1 MREIGAYD
9 LVEPT
14 GWIIIPLRDPHNP
27 QQPIKTWM
35 LQLAVLANHQNG
47 RDTHIRQ
54 IKIHSPIETTS
65 VLLQPKFTAVE
76 IAEWSTIRWKV
87 EIQIEREIWFN
98 YWLLKIIESIYGH
111 ALFIV
116 DSLSFFLIL
125 IVIIN
130 VYYYYYY

>member
-1 MREIGAYD
+1 MNDLREIGAYD

-14 GWIIIPLRDPHNP
+14 GWIIIPLRDPTSNEN
-27 QQPIKTWM
+27 QQQQQQQQSQPIKTWM

-76 IAEWSTIRWKV
+76 ISEWSTIR
-87 EIQIEREIWFN
+87 
-98 YWLLKIIESIYGH
+98 
-111 ALFIV
+111 
-116 DSLSFFLIL
+116 
-125 IVIIN
+125 
-130 VYYYYYY
+130 